1 MDLLDLSFLPNFGV
15 AGALVVIIGYL
26 LSANHRL
33 MTANRSD
40 RAEYLAALAARETAH
55 AAEVTALRTA
65 HAAELAALRTR
76 ITKLERRLSG
86 LETELDAERDRRRAA
101 EDAAAA
107 ARRGNPTPPA

>member
-1 MDLLDLSFLPNFGV
+1 MDLSMLPGLGV
-15 AGALVVIIGYL
+15 AGALVVVVGYL

-55 AAEVTALRTA
+55 AAEITAMRTA
-65 HAAELAALRTR
+65 HTAELAAMRTR
-76 ITKLERRLSG
+76 ISKLERRLAG
-86 LETELDAERDRRRAA
+86 LENELDAERDRRRAA

-107 ARRGNPTPPA
+107 ARRGELPPA